1 MAHAQSGEPIKLANV
16 GELSGAGATV
26 GTNFK
31 NGVDLAAAEI
41 NAKDGVLGPIRNRT
55 RGLARTG
62 SKGARRP
69 ALRSPRAGFFQIRQ
83 GRVIS
88 RSAPVSL
95 GSWEARLAN

>member
-41 NAKDGVLGPIRNRT
+41 NAK
-55 RGLARTG
+55 AAFC
-62 SKGARRP
+62 GA
-69 ALRSPRAGFFQIRQ
+69 
-83 GRVIS
+83 
-88 RSAPVSL
+88 
-95 GSWEARLAN
+95 SWR